1 MYDVLLWGQLHN
13 QLLLIMELTNIQR
26 RVYHRLSE
34 LKTPQSVAML
44 SGYFFLSRSA
54 VYTALIDLEE
64 KNLVEHIGYG
74 LGWRIVL

>member
-1 MYDVLLWGQLHN
+1 M
-13 QLLLIMELTNIQR
+13 TNIAR

-54 VYTALIDLEE
+54 VYNALIDLEE
-64 KNLVEHIGYG
+64 MNLVEHLGQG
-74 LGWRIVL
+74 RGWRVVRKLGEEDELP

>member
-1 MYDVLLWGQLHN
+1 M
-13 QLLLIMELTNIQR
+13 TNIAR

-54 VYTALIDLEE
+54 VYKALVDLEE
-64 KNLVEHIGYG
+64 MNLVEHLGQG
-74 LGWRIVL
+74 KGWRIVR

>member
-1 MYDVLLWGQLHN
+1 
-13 QLLLIMELTNIQR
+13 MEMSNVAR

-54 VYTALIDLEE
+54 VYNALIDLEE
-64 KNLVEHIGYG
+64 MNRVEYLGYG
-74 LGWRIVL
+74 KGWRVLR